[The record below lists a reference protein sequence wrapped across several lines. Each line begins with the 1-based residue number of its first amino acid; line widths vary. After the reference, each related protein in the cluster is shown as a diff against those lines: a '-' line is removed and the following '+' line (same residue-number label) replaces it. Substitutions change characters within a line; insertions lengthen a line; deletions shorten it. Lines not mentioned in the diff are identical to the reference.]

1 MAEFER
7 YLQPAEVIQFFVSH
21 QEQRVNHH
29 DLIKHFRPLLAK
41 DNDYGAENHD
51 VLKKIT
57 SQLVIV
63 KKMQGNK
70 YFEIHPRFQ
79 GQAPLE
85 ILKSIELPTADA
97 QASLSEVEQEAELQ
111 HLAGSDARS
120 RDSVYEP
127 LHTEEDCFV
136 TPIPEQQ
143 QPRLRKLTSTRR
155 KSKKLTTIQESKQ
168 EVIANDDDN
177 ENDDEENDDV
187 FVEKKTLK
195 RVQESVRD
203 FETLTSKLHKEATSR
218 DQIILRTRAHRS
230 ADMKKVRTSSTNS
243 MHQLDPSYA
252 PLTEKTRAWIIAGA
266 RNDEEKLRALLNQ
279 DPKIC
284 GTRDPA
290 TGYTALH
297 WAAKT
302 GNESMIHLLIGR
314 YKLNPNV
321 KTRGGY
327 TPLILSAMFGR
338 DSAFNLLMN
347 TYGADPEIRD
357 FSGKNA
363 NHYLSP
369 LKIDSNYENEEE
381 VDD

>member
-1 MAEFER
+1 MAELESER
-7 YLQPAEVIQFFVSH
+7 YLQPIEIIHFFVDN

-29 DLIKHFRPLLAK
+29 DLIKYFRPLLAK
-41 DNDYGAENHD
+41 DNPFGAENHD
-51 VLKKIT
+51 ILKKIT
-57 SQLVIV
+57 GQLVVV

-79 GQAPLE
+79 GQIPLE
-85 ILKSIELPTADA
+85 ILKNMEQQPSEDEA
-97 QASLSEVEQEAELQ
+97 QTSLSQVEGAELQ
-111 HLAGSDARS
+111 HYLAGSDARS

-127 LHTEEDCFV
+127 LHKEEECFV
-136 TPIPEQQ
+136 TPIPEQL
-143 QPRLRKLTSTRR
+143 PRRKLTSTRR
-155 KSKKLTTIQESKQ
+155 KSRKLTTIQESKKEQ
-168 EVIANDDDN
+168 PSV
-177 ENDDEENDDV
+177 EENEDDV

-203 FETLTSKLHKEATSR
+203 FETLTSEHKEATSR

-230 ADMKKVRTSSTNS
+230 ADMKKVRHSSTNS

-252 PLTEKTRAWIIAGA
+252 PLTEKTRAWILAGA
-266 RNDEEKLRALLNQ
+266 RNDEQKLRSLLNE

-302 GNESMIHLLIGR
+302 GNVSMIHLLIGR

-338 DSAFNLLMN
+338 DSAFHLLMN

-357 FSGKNA
+357 FSGKTA
-363 NHYLSP
+363 HHYFTP
-369 LKIDSNYENEEE
+369 KIDNNLNENEEE
-381 VDD
+381 IGD